1 MTPTPQDD
9 TLMRRPAVHRDV
21 EASADDVWSVLA
33 DGWAYATWVVG
44 AARVRSVD
52 ERWPAPGAA
61 IEHSVGTWPLLL
73 SDSTTVE
80 ACEPGRRLV
89 LTARGWPLGEARV
102 LIELEDRG
110 RSCRVE
116 IREDAAAGPGRLVPA
131 PLRQVAVIPRNTES
145 LRRLALLA
153 ERRDATGRPASQ
165 RG

>member
-1 MTPTPQDD
+1 MTPTSPDD
-9 TLMRRPAVHRDV
+9 ALTRRPAVHRDV

-80 ACEPGRRLV
+80 ACDPGRRLV

-102 LIELEDRG
+102 LIELEGQKGFDG
-110 RSCRVE
+110 YQAFLATVHALSSSS
-116 IREDAAAGPGRLVPA
+116 RLSRFAFV
-131 PLRQVAVIPRNTES
+131 
-145 LRRLALLA
+145 A
-153 ERRDATGRPASQ
+153 ERA
-165 RG
+165 